1 LTLGT
6 IAYMTELTGL
16 FVPLI
21 TPFTPGNA
29 IAADALERLAHR
41 VLDDGA
47 NGIVALGTTAE
58 SPTLT
63 EAERSLVLRICS
75 RVCRERRAPLIAG
88 AGSNDTARSAA
99 ALAALADY
107 PEVCAALV
115 PIPYY
120 SRPGEA
126 GVLEHFRALA
136 TGGPVS
142 LVVYNIPYRTGQ
154 TVGWPTMRR
163 LAELP
168 GVAGVKHAVG
178 SIDADTIAM
187 MAERP
192 AGFSVLGGE
201 DLYVSP
207 LLALGA
213 DGAIQAAAHVC
224 TDGFA
229 RLIGLWRAGRAA
241 EARELGHRLAPL
253 SLALFAEPNPA
264 VIKSV
269 LYRLGEIPSPA
280 VRLPLLAAGPEST
293 AAALRALDS
302 AITAMESVTK
312 VDLATGAA

>member
-1 LTLGT
+1 
-6 IAYMTELTGL
+6 MTELTGL

-21 TPFTPGNA
+21 TPFTSGNV

-58 SPTLT
+58 TPTLT
-63 EAERSLVLRICS
+63 QAERSEVLRICS
-75 RVCRERRAPLIAG
+75 RVCRERGALLIAG
-88 AGSNDTARSAA
+88 AGSNDTASSAA
-99 ALAALADY
+99 EVAALADY

-115 PIPYY
+115 AVPYY

-126 GVLEHFRALA
+126 GVLEHFRAIA
-136 TGGPVS
+136 SGGHVP

-168 GVAGVKHAVG
+168 DVAGVKHAVG

-187 MAERP
+187 MAGRP

-213 DGAIQAAAHVC
+213 DGAIQASAHLC
-224 TDGFA
+224 TSAFA
-229 RLIGLWRAGRAA
+229 RLIGLWRDGRAA
-241 EARELGHRLAPL
+241 EARELGHQLAPL
-253 SLALFAEPNPA
+253 SRALFAEPNPA

-269 LYRLGEIPSPA
+269 LYRLGEIPVPA
-280 VRLPLLAAGPEST
+280 LRLPLLAAGSATTE
-293 AAALRALDS
+293 AALQARDFVMD
-302 AITAMESVTK
+302 AMGSVT
-312 VDLATGAA
+312 VVAR

>member
-1 LTLGT
+1 LCPGT
-6 IAYMTELTGL
+6 IAYMSELTGL

-21 TPFTPGNA
+21 TPFTPEGA
-29 IAADALERLAHR
+29 VAADALERLAHH

-58 SPTLT
+58 APTLT
-63 EAERSLVLRICS
+63 EAERALVLRVCS
-75 RVCRERRAPLIAG
+75 DVCRERGVSLIAG

-107 PEVCAALV
+107 PEVCAAMV
-115 PIPYY
+115 AVPYY

-136 TGGPVS
+136 TSSPVS

-154 TVGWPTMRR
+154 TVGWPTLRQ
-163 LAELP
+163 LADLP

-178 SIDADTIAM
+178 SIDADTIMM

-192 AGFSVLGGE
+192 ARFSVLAGE

-213 DGAIQAAAHVC
+213 EGAIQAAAHVC
-224 TDGFA
+224 TAGFA
-229 RLIGLWRAGRAA
+229 RLISLWRDGRSA

-253 SLALFAEPNPA
+253 SRALFAEPNPA

-269 LYRLGEIPSPA
+269 LHQLGEIPSPA
-280 VRLPLLAAGPEST
+280 VRLPLLAAGPET
-293 AAALRALDS
+293 TDAALQARDAV
-302 AITAMESVTK
+302 MQ
-312 VDLATGAA
+312 ATGPMALASGTS